1 MSMQSVRLADGSNW
15 YVDKDNKVIRVL
27 YRQWL
32 TPAKWRK
39 ATKSETKRV
48 LRVSKKLNK
57 LRQQY
62 DKKRNKGT
70 TGSRL

>member
-48 LRVSKKLNK
+48 LRVFGLFPAKKFGCK
-57 LRQQY
+57 AKEKRR
-62 DKKRNKGT
+62 KK
-70 TGSRL
+70 